1 MKLLTFLFLF
11 LGTTLISTAQTLN
24 VPYQKKPLLSKTT
37 ATWCI
42 PCGDY
47 QWITD
52 NIYDNHSDSIVFI
65 NAHVATSDIGDPY
78 SGDFHNEINS
88 GGGIPAYNVDGT
100 KINAWPPTETDIMT
114 FATAQFDSTIVAN
127 IAFTAD
133 ITPSSITVNTTT
145 KFFENATGEFYVN
158 VFMLENELMTD
169 QNTSSGYTP
178 MVQKRVSRGPIMSG
192 NSGMWGELI
201 ESVSASTG
209 DEYNASFTASIPSSW
224 NTDNMEVVAVIWQR
238 TSAGYKVL
246 NSEDKEGN
254 PSTASLNEGELMDNV
269 RIYPNPTSD
278 QITIDGIQT
287 PQTFELMTISGK
299 VVLAGSLSENVHT
312 VTLPDNLAKGI
323 YHLRISGNEKTKVH
337 KIEIQ

>member
-100 KINAWPPTETDIMT
+100 KISAWPPTETDIMT

-127 IAFTAD
+127 IAFTAN
-133 ITPSSITVNTTT
+133 ITASSITVNTTT
-145 KFFENATGEFYVN
+145 KFFEDAAGEFYVN
-158 VFMLENELMTD
+158 VFMLENDLMTN
-169 QNTSSGYTP
+169 QNTNSGYTP

-201 ESVSASTG
+201 ESVSATAG
-209 DEYNASFTASIPSSW
+209 DEYNASFTGNISSSW
-224 NTDNMEVVAVIWQR
+224 DINNMEVVAVIWQR

-246 NSEDKEGN
+246 NSEDKEGSS
-254 PSTASLNEGELMDNV
+254 STASLSEGESLEDLH
-269 RIYPNPTSD
+269 IYPNPASD
-278 QITIDGIQT
+278 QITIDGVET
-287 PQTFELMTISGK
+287 PQAFELMNISGK
-299 VVLAGSLSENVHT
+299 VVLAGSLSKSINT
-312 VTLPDNLAKGI
+312 ITLPDNLAKGI
-323 YHLRISGNEKTKVH
+323 YHLRINGSEKTNVH